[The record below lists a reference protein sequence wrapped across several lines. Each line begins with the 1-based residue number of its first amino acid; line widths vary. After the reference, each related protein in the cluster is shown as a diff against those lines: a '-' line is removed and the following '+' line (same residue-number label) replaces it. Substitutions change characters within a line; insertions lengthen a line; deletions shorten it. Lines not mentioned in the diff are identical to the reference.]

1 MFGKK
6 NATAEAAQQLTE
18 RAKTVVQSQAAVLAA
33 KTGGTQAIHELAAGM
48 TTEEIGRVIEQLKR

>member
-18 RAKTVVQSQAAVLAA
+18 RAKTVVQSKAAIHAA
-33 KTGGTQAIHELAAGM
+33 ATGGEQAVRDLAAGM
-48 TTEEIGRVIEQLKR
+48 TTEEIGRVIDQLKR